1 MSNSSLPLLSR
12 SSSHS
17 KLKCTLPF
25 SPIIHINFI
34 IFILIVWSNSGTLS
48 LKLISISPLLK
59 LNALLRITYGIIS
72 SVSLILIA
80 PVLGTSFVH
89 VADVLLPPTLLITLL
104 SNFWLYLVLR
114 YSPSSAMLPL
124 TYHFH
129 LYHFSLIVIA
139 VKL

>member
-1 MSNSSLPLLSR
+1 MSNSSLPLLDHLHTP
-12 SSSHS
+12 SSNVLYPSLQLITS
-17 KLKCTLPF
+17 TL
-25 SPIIHINFI
+25 
-34 IFILIVWSNSGTLS
+34 FILIVWSNSGTLS

-114 YSPSSAMLPL
+114 YSLQQCFLSLIIF
-124 TYHFH
+124 TYTIFH
-129 LYHFSLIVIA
+129 LL
-139 VKL
+139 